1 MKILI
6 TGANGQLGRSL
17 LRTLTAH
24 DLVPLARANLDITDA
39 DACARAL
46 DEHRPQAVIHC
57 AALTDT
63 NRCEQDP
70 ALARAVNGIG
80 TEHVARACART
91 GARLVAISTNEV
103 FDGAQ
108 STPYVENARPNPL
121 NAYALSKLDG
131 EVLAAAR
138 HADTLIVRASWL
150 YGDGYVNF
158 NEKVL
163 AAAAE
168 GRPLRFV
175 TDEIATPTAT
185 DDLARAIATLLE
197 HGAPPGIYHLSNGG
211 EASRHD
217 WAVEILHL
225 AGRSDTPVESITTA
239 DLRAT
244 GYTGPQKPPYS
255 VLANTRAAAL
265 GITLRDWRDALKEYF
280 DYRETGNG
288 AQAPPPV

>member
-17 LRTLTAH
+17 HRTFAAH
-24 DLVPLARANLDITDA
+24 DLVPLARADLDITDA

-46 DEHRPQAVIHC
+46 DQHRPGAVIHC

-70 ALARAVNGIG
+70 ALARQINGIG
-80 TEHVARACART
+80 TENVARGCART

-108 STPYVENARPNPL
+108 STPYAEDARPNPL

-131 EVLAAAR
+131 EVLAASR

-163 AAAAE
+163 AAASE

-175 TDEIATPTAT
+175 TDEVATPTAT
-185 DDLARAIATLLE
+185 DELAAAIAALLE
-197 HGAPPGIYHLSNGG
+197 RNAPPGIYHLSNEG
-211 EASRHD
+211 EASRYD
-217 WAVEILHL
+217 WAVEILRL
-225 AGRSDTPVESITTA
+225 AGKPDTPVEAITTA
-239 DLRAT
+239 ELRA
-244 GYTGPQKPPYS
+244 GGFTGPRKPPYS

-265 GITLRDWRDALKEYF
+265 GVTLRDWRAALADYFARRTAAADA
-280 DYRETGNG
+280 
-288 AQAPPPV
+288 

>member
-6 TGANGQLGRSL
+6 TGASGQLGRSL
-17 LRTLTAH
+17 QRTLAAH
-24 DLVPLARANLDITDA
+24 DVIPLARADLDITDR

-46 DEHRPQAVIHC
+46 DQHRPDAVIHC

-70 ALARAVNGIG
+70 ALARTVNGIG
-80 TEHVARACART
+80 TENVARACTRT
-91 GARLVAISTNEV
+91 GTRLVAIGTNEV

-108 STPYVENARPNPL
+108 STPYLEDAHPNPL

-131 EVLAAAR
+131 EVLAASH
-138 HADTLIVRASWL
+138 HADTLIIRASWL
-150 YGDGYVNF
+150 YGEGYVNF

-163 AAAAE
+163 IAAKE
-168 GRPLRFV
+168 GRALSFV

-185 DDLARAIATLLE
+185 DDLAVAIAALLE
-197 HGAPPGIYHLSNGG
+197 HNASPGVYHLSNDGA
-211 EASRHD
+211 ASRYD
-217 WAVEILHL
+217 WAVEILRR
-225 AGRSDTPVESITTA
+225 AGMPDTPVAAITT
-239 DLRAT
+239 DGLRAT

-265 GITLRDWRDALKEYF
+265 GITLRDWRAALKDYF
-280 DYRETGNG
+280 AR
-288 AQAPPPV
+288 QS